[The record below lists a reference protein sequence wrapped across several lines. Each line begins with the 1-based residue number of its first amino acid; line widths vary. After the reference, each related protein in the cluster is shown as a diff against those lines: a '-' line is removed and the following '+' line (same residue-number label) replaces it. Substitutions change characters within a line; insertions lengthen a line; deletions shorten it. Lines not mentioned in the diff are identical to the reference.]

1 MYKITQK
8 ETYKNWLGFTKTKT
22 KVYNFEKYSDA
33 LRFALNE
40 QIRYFSHCI
49 DGNHSSTRD
58 AYKQYHTVKNWVKIA
73 AKNPQHYIGL
83 NSSKGVNLERLYF
96 YYLNSDNAHRLK
108 KHI

>member
-8 ETYKNWLGFTKTKT
+8 ETRKNWLGFTKTKLQ
-22 KVYNFEKYSDA
+22 VYTFEKHTDA

-49 DGNHSSTRD
+49 DGVHSSTRD
-58 AYKQYHTVKNWVKIA
+58 AYKQYHTVKNWVKFA
-73 AKNPQHYIGL
+73 EKNPLHYIGVS
-83 NSSKGVNLERLYF
+83 SSKGVNLERLYF
-96 YYLNSDNAHRLK
+96 YYLNSDNAHRLR

>member
-8 ETYKNWLGFTKTKT
+8 ETRRTWLGFTKTRL
-22 KVYNFEKYSDA
+22 KVYTFEKYSDA

-49 DGNHSSTRD
+49 DGVPCSTRD
-58 AYKQYHTVKNWVKIA
+58 AFKQYHTVKNWVKLA
-73 AKNPQHYIGL
+73 AKNPLHYIGL
-83 NSSKGVNLERLYF
+83 SSSKGVNLERLYF

>member
-8 ETYKNWLGFTKTKT
+8 ETRKNWLGFNKTRL
-22 KVYNFEKYSDA
+22 KVYTFEKYSEA
-33 LRFALNE
+33 LIFALNE

-49 DGNHSSTRD
+49 EGKHSSTRD

-73 AKNPQHYIGL
+73 ANNPLHYIGVS
-83 NSSKGVNLERLYF
+83 SSKGINLERLYF
-96 YYLNSDNAHRLK
+96 YYLNSDNAHRLR